1 MQQPIQ
7 QQQLKLEQTTGI
19 SCSNCG
25 GLFFDQPVL
34 VRKISRFLTGLPT
47 DQYTFLPVLRC
58 SDCGEVL
65 REIFPEGMK
74 DVEEKLGL
82 TKIDEPKTQTKIFN
96 IN

>member
-7 QQQLKLEQTTGI
+7 QQLNLAQTTGI
-19 SCSNCG
+19 TCSNCG

-34 VRKISRFLTGLPT
+34 VRKISRLLTGTPT
-47 DQYTFLPVLRC
+47 DQFTFLPVLRC

-65 REIFPEGMK
+65 KEFFPEGMK

-82 TKIDEPKTQTKIFN
+82 TKIDEPKPQTKIFN